1 MLKNIRPG
9 RLRGMTRAQIESALE
24 QLFEC
29 PVRFFDWTVYAYCV
43 EQYPKTAHL
52 LNDMRQLTKVGTVSV
67 TSDHLG
73 VAVKIVFNEVAR
85 AVISGQK
92 ANETSKPEENMIL

>member
-9 RLRGMTRAQIESALE
+9 RLKGMTRDQIESSLE
-24 QLFEC
+24 KLFEC

-43 EQYPKTAHL
+43 EQYSKTAHL
-52 LNDMRQLTKVGTVSV
+52 LNDMHQLTKVGTVSV
-67 TSDHLG
+67 TSDRLG

-85 AVISGQK
+85 AVISGK
-92 ANETSKPEENMIL
+92 DTVETVKPEENTIL